1 MQYGSRPN
9 DTISPS
15 CKRCLI
21 SFASRRG
28 FGYSRGIGFQ
38 QQCFQYR
45 FVWGIDTLVE
55 LPKAGTKV
63 LFSESELKPPDPA
76 IHLASARPAR
86 KASSHS
92 RRNALLR
99 RTAPYSTEYAY
110 RRDARRYDKI
120 RQAAVYA
127 GWSHNLRPRAAAFI
141 MTEAVFINQEEA
153 DFHTQRGGPAFQQ
166 TTFTL

>member
-1 MQYGSRPN
+1 MGNRY
-9 DTISPS
+9 S
-15 CKRCLI
+15 CRAAKGWHQSTLQQK
-21 SFASRRG
+21 ASLSHR
-28 FGYSRGIGFQ
+28 
-38 QQCFQYR
+38 
-45 FVWGIDTLVE
+45 
-55 LPKAGTKV
+55 
-63 LFSESELKPPDPA
+63 DPA

-127 GWSHNLRPRAAAFI
+127 GWSHNLRPPGCRFLY
-141 MTEAVFINQEEA
+141 
-153 DFHTQRGGPAFQQ
+153 DGSGFHQSGRS
-166 TTFTL
+166 